1 MFNKIFKFVV
11 FLFITN
17 IAIQA
22 NASQINLSNNNTT
35 NCYIGASTE
44 PQYQTTFTLPKIS
57 DNNTML
63 VLRFYQAWGDGSST
77 GWQTSVNAPTVTL
90 DGVAVP
96 LLTFFSYANQ
106 QSFQTGAI
114 AGGMDQYAQ
123 YLSATI
129 PQTDTAGS
137 KLVIS
142 GSFQQ
147 VAYMN
152 AIVYDDTGTGNNS
165 HNWHMTKLDNEFT
178 TLNNACN
185 PYIAFNPSVFAYTNN
200 ATYSTNNSA
209 YKISTSV
216 TEFNDIQQIT
226 LPKVTKKDDGSIGV
240 YRPDR
245 YDSRHNM
252 LDDTDVGSCSQ
263 AYLVASKTS
272 SDQEVLV
279 LRIKLPNTFISN
291 NTPDKIFRNYQ
302 TDYFSVS
309 ANVDPA
315 LHQTNPLGYWTVNA
329 QMLTKYVDND
339 GYVYVFFAPND
350 YTNNIAIEQGTPAN
364 QPPVI
369 TWGKYKGYLLG
380 DPDFSIIMRYK
391 NPDPSWVGSP
401 ANAICYNYP
410 QQLKPLSP
418 NELGEYTPEI
428 YADTMANFI
437 QGNIGAVNMNNSWPK
452 SH

>member
-1 MFNKIFKFVV
+1 MFHKIFKFMF
-11 FLFITN
+11 FLFITSV
-17 IAIQA
+17 AIQA
-22 NASQINLSNNNTT
+22 NANQINLSNNNVA
-35 NCYIGASTE
+35 NCSIGTSTE

-57 DNNTML
+57 DNTAML
-63 VLRFYQAWGDGSST
+63 VLRFYQEWGDGSST
-77 GWQTSVNAPTVTL
+77 GWQTSVNAPTITL
-90 DGVAVP
+90 DGVELP
-96 LLTFFSYANQ
+96 LLETFSYANQ
-106 QSFQTGAI
+106 QAFQTGAI
-114 AGGMDQYAQ
+114 AGGIDQYAQ
-123 YLSATI
+123 YLMVQI
-129 PQTDTAGS
+129 PQTNIAGS

-152 AIVYDDTGTGNNS
+152 TIVYNNDGTGSDS

-185 PYIAFNPSVFAYTNN
+185 PYIALNPSVFAYTNN
-200 ATYSTNNSA
+200 TTYATNNST
-209 YKISTSV
+209 YKTSTSV

-226 LPKVTKKDDGSIGV
+226 LPKASKKDNGYVGV

-263 AYLVASKTS
+263 AYLVAPKES
-272 SDQEVLV
+272 SSQEVLV
-279 LRIKLPNTFISN
+279 LRIKLPSTFINDS
-291 NTPDKIFRNYQ
+291 TPNKIFRNYQ
-302 TDYFSVS
+302 TDYFSIS
-309 ANVDPA
+309 ANVNPI
-315 LHQTNPLGYWTVNA
+315 LHLVNPLGYWTVNA
-329 QMLTKYVDND
+329 QMLKKYIDKD

-350 YTNNIAIEQGTPAN
+350 YTNNVAIEQGTPAN

-380 DPDFSIIMRYK
+380 DPDYMVIIRYK

-401 ANAICYNYP
+401 ANAVCYNFP

-428 YADTMANFI
+428 YADTMDNFT